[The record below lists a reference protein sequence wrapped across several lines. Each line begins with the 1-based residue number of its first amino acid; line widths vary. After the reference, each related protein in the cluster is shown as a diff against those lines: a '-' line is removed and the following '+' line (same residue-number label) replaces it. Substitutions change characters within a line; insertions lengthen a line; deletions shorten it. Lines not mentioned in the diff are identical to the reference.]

1 MAGDAGRETQTG
13 SRMNAA
19 EVRSLLLEKHELLS
33 SEDWFALLE
42 VDEEAT
48 PEQVKEAY
56 FRLAKVFHPDRLQQL
71 GVTDAKVE
79 ANQVFRALT
88 TAFNTL
94 NDPRQR
100 AAYVARRKAAGDG
113 EAPAADKASAEDVRI
128 FTHRGELMLKRRAY
142 PEAEGFFRKALE
154 LSPNEPHLYV
164 KLGSAVFYNE
174 QRDKGPRQEEARKLW
189 EKAQELSDNR
199 AEALY
204 HLAIYWKAKG
214 DMDKVED
221 HLRDAL
227 TLQPGYV
234 EAKRELRLLFMRR
247 RNARKQGI
255 FEKLASA
262 FRKKTSRGE

>member
-1 MAGDAGRETQTG
+1 
-13 SRMNAA
+13 MNAA
-19 EVRSLLLEKHELLS
+19 EVRSLLFEKLETLS
-33 SEDWFALLE
+33 SEDWFALLGVSE
-42 VDEEAT
+42 NASAEEI
-48 PEQVKEAY
+48 KDAY
-56 FRLAKVFHPDRLQQL
+56 FNLAKVLHPDRLTRV
-71 GVTDAKVE
+71 GVTDAAAE
-79 ANQVFRALT
+79 ANQVFRGLT

-100 AAYVARRKAAGDG
+100 AAYLARRKAAAEGDV
-113 EAPAADKASAEDVRI
+113 PVSAAERGSAEDVRI

-142 PEAEGFFRKALE
+142 AEAEGFFRRALE

-174 QRDKGPRQEEARKLW
+174 ARDKTPREEEARRLW
-189 EKAQELSDNR
+189 ERAQELSDNR

-214 DMDKVED
+214 DMDRVED
-221 HLRDAL
+221 LLRDAL

-247 RNARKQGI
+247 RNSRKQGI
-255 FEKLASA
+255 IEKLVST
-262 FRKKTSRGE
+262 FKRKTKR